1 MQWAETLRSRWRA
14 WWREAGPG
22 ARLLVVA
29 AGIAAA
35 LLVAT
40 VFAAL
45 LEGAP
50 LEVPDASPVFLVA
63 VVAVALAFGT
73 WAAVLCSVAAF
84 LIYDF
89 FFIQPLHT
97 FTVSDPR
104 EWLNLLLFLL
114 VAVTIGQ
121 LTALQ
126 ARRAAD
132 ATRRAEESQ
141 AQFRI
146 SRTLAT
152 VPQLAD
158 AVGQVLANLTHDA
171 RLDRAWLIA
180 LQAGREHVVA
190 DTGEGPPPSPAT
202 VSTLSRTPGDL
213 PANWVR
219 THLTGDG
226 AHRVHLRATEERTY
240 RIKVEADEDLLGYLL
255 ATRERSRGDPNR
267 EETRLLALAADQLGL
282 ALRREALAREAT
294 ALEVARQSDALKSAL
309 LDSVSHDLRTPLAS
323 IRAAA
328 GMLMD
333 PAAEPPPEQR
343 HAVARTI
350 DLEAERLNRI
360 VRNLLDMSRIE
371 GGALKPELEVFEL
384 EEVLEPVLER
394 LRPVFAPGLLTVDLP
409 AELPPVLV
417 DAVYLDEALT
427 NLLENAARHGGPG
440 VPALI
445 RARPVA
451 PDELEVSV
459 EDGGKG
465 VGEADLPRLFEKF
478 YRARSRETSSRRGL
492 GIGLSVVKGLVEA
505 MGGSVIAERSE
516 LGGLAVR
523 LRLPAAAPP
532 PEVPQPSSVG
542 ADA

>member
-1 MQWAETLRSRWRA
+1 
-14 WWREAGPG
+14 
-22 ARLLVVA
+22 
-29 AGIAAA
+29 
-35 LLVAT
+35 
-40 VFAAL
+40 
-45 LEGAP
+45 
-50 LEVPDASPVFLVA
+50 A
-63 VVAVALAFGT
+63 VVAVALIFGT
-73 WAAVLCSVAAF
+73 WAAVACSVAAF
-84 LIYDF
+84 LLYDF
-89 FFIQPLHT
+89 FFIQPLYT

-104 EWLNLLLFLL
+104 EWLNLVLFLL
-114 VAVTIGQ
+114 VAVSIGQ

-126 ARRAAD
+126 ARRAAE

-141 AQFRI
+141 ALFRI

-152 VPQLAD
+152 VPQLGD
-158 AVGQVLANLTHDA
+158 AVGQVLANLQHDA

-180 LQAGREHVVA
+180 LQAGREHVLA
-190 DTGEGPPPSPAT
+190 DSGEGPPPDPAT

-219 THLTGDG
+219 THLT
-226 AHRVHLRATEERTY
+226 AEPSRRLRLRATEERTY
-240 RIKVEADEDLLGYLL
+240 RVKVEADEDLLGYLL
-255 ATRERSRGDPNR
+255 ATRERARGDPNR

-282 ALRREALAREAT
+282 ALRRDALAREAT

-333 PAAEPPPEQR
+333 PAAEPPAEQR

-384 EEVLEPVLER
+384 DEVVEPVIER
-394 LRPVFAPGLLTVDLP
+394 MRSVFAPGRLTVELP
-409 AELPPVLV
+409 ADLPPVLV
-417 DAVYLDEALT
+417 DAVYVDEALT
-427 NLLENAARHGGPG
+427 NLLENAARHGGSD
-440 VPALI
+440 VPVRV
-445 RARPVA
+445 RARAVGRMTL
-451 PDELEVSV
+451 ELTV

-478 YRARSRETSSRRGL
+478 YRARSTEASSRRGL

-523 LRLPAAAPP
+523 LRLPTAPP
-532 PEVPQPSSVG
+532 PPDG
-542 ADA
+542 ATGAEA